1 MTIAPLSIHLLS
13 NTDDLQPVREALRDW
28 MGRQEWTH
36 DQISEV
42 VLAVDEA
49 LTNVIRHGYDG
60 QPDQPI
66 HFHAARIEE
75 PKAGVGLEITVR
87 DFGKQVELS
96 KICGR
101 DLNDIRPGG
110 LGVHLIHAMMSA
122 AHYEHARDGGMRL
135 TMRKYLTHTA
145 EVRE

>member
-1 MTIAPLSIHLLS
+1 MKAAPLKLDLRS
-13 NTDDLQPVREALRDW
+13 NTDDLQPVRDALRSW

-49 LTNVIRHGYDG
+49 LTNVIRHGYG
-60 QPDQPI
+60 GLADQPI
-66 HFHAARIEE
+66 QFRAQRIHD
-75 PKAGVGLEITVR
+75 PVAGVGLEISVR
-87 DFGKQVELS
+87 DFGKQVELT

-110 LGVHLIHAMMSA
+110 LGVHLIHAMMSSA
-122 AHYEHARDGGMRL
+122 KYEHAAGGGMRL